1 MRLQGKAGLR
11 RAVASL
17 GPTGRLVREQADT
30 LESIA
35 GDRVGG
41 CLEGAGVV
49 RAGHPVTPVAAA
61 VEEAAKLHGRDVA
74 VFRQSRLDLHE
85 DGVTPACCSIG
96 RCVLP
101 SKKTTSSRTC
111 AAAPMASS
119 VSPNSSA
126 TALCTFDAP
135 WIGSPSP
142 VTACSID
149 ITWGSSANCTS
160 ISSSASSAIHS
171 SVAAT
176 AAIGSPT

>member
-49 RAGHPVTPVAAA
+49 RAGHPVTPVATA

-74 VFRQSRLDLHE
+74 VLRQSRLDLHE
-85 DGVTPACCSIG
+85 DGVTPAV
-96 RCVLP
+96 RVEDFL
-101 SKKTTSSRTC
+101 TRE
-111 AAAPMASS
+111 ADLDRAPGDDGQ
-119 VSPNSSA
+119 
-126 TALCTFDAP
+126 LGGDQL
-135 WIGSPSP
+135 
-142 VTACSID
+142 VT
-149 ITWGSSANCTS
+149 
-160 ISSSASSAIHS
+160 
-171 SVAAT
+171 
-176 AAIGSPT
+176 